1 LSIPNTDSEGDNGND
16 NDNDKRFFIFK
27 NKEVV
32 RMGYSWKC
40 GKNRLEFIG
49 SDEFLK
55 VMSRIIAENN
65 DIIQASI
72 KLQ

>member
-1 LSIPNTDSEGDNGND
+1 
-16 NDNDKRFFIFK
+16 
-27 NKEVV
+27 
-32 RMGYSWKC
+32 MGYSWKC

>member
-1 LSIPNTDSEGDNGND
+1 
-16 NDNDKRFFIFK
+16 
-27 NKEVV
+27 
-32 RMGYSWKC
+32 
-40 GKNRLEFIG
+40 LEFVG